1 MTVGLAEELHSGVM
15 EFALLQLEVQR
26 VLMEPLKDLC
36 NMVAMTG
43 QVPGVDEYIIDV
55 DSYEGVEK
63 LIHEFLEDGGG
74 IGEVIWHN
82 EAFHSSPSRI
92 RTSLYALRR
101 ASLEKIHAP
110 QSSSRA
116 AWTRGNG
123 YGSFTIW
130 EFRVR

>member
-36 NMVAMTG
+36 NMVAMAG

-74 IGEVIWHN
+74 IPLI
-82 EAFHSSPSRI
+82 AFPDKN
-92 RTSLYALRR
+92 L
-101 ASLEKIHAP
+101 
-110 QSSSRA
+110 
-116 AWTRGNG
+116 
-123 YGSFTIW
+123 
-130 EFRVR
+130 